1 MKKTFTIN
9 ISGRVF
15 HIDDDA
21 HEKLNNYLIQLNR
34 YFGNDPDAKE
44 IVQDIESRISE
55 LFSEKMK
62 SGGEVITLEHVEE
75 VIAIMGMPEAISDT
89 KLVDEEKRERVAYT
103 RSRKL
108 YRDPDDKV
116 LGGVCSGLG
125 AYFNLD
131 PVVVRII
138 FILLVILGAGSFLLV
153 YIILWIVVPKA
164 RNTAERLEMK
174 GEEVNITNISK
185 SIKEEFQ
192 DVKQNYQSFRQSK
205 GREGINEVGNFFL
218 ALLKAVLK
226 VAIVVIGALFVLI
239 SVITLISLIL
249 SFFVTSAVIGFLPW
263 SGAFP
268 HYFGMFMNGNILS
281 WFSIGLTLVIG
292 IPLIMLAYLGLKII
306 FRFKS
311 RNNAVGLSLLAVW
324 IVGLII
330 LIASAVTGVS
340 NFRDVST
347 STKQEMITTPS
358 DTLYLKMGPDEISDY
373 VDDKVRLGNIKI
385 ATMNGKPFLV
395 GNPELNIQKSDNNSW
410 GLIIKSNARGV
421 NPEMAQKN
429 AKEILYSVDQKD
441 SLLTFQPWYVIP
453 GQSMWHLQNIHV
465 TLKVPEGKTIY
476 LGDNMGKI
484 IHDIENTSNT
494 LDNDMV
500 GKYWTMKPDGLENAG
515 SYPHYP
521 ALPSVPRAPHQ

>member
-15 HIDDDA
+15 HIDEDA
-21 HEKLNNYLIQLNR
+21 HEKLSHYLNQLNR

-62 SGGEVITLEHVEE
+62 GGGEVITLEHVEE
-75 VIAIMGMPEAISDT
+75 VIAVMGMPEAISDS
-89 KLVDEEKRERVAYT
+89 KPVDEEKKEKVTYV

-131 PVVVRII
+131 PVMVRII

-192 DVKQNYQSFRQSK
+192 DVKQNYHSFRQSK
-205 GREGINEVGNFFL
+205 GREGINEVGNVLVSLF
-218 ALLKAVLK
+218 KAILK
-226 VAIVVIGALFVLI
+226 VAVVLIGAVFVIISIVV
-239 SVITLISLIL
+239 LISLIL
-249 SFFVTSAVIGFLPW
+249 SFFVTGAVVGFLPW

-268 HYFGMFMNGNILS
+268 NYIGMFMNGEILS
-281 WFSIGLTLVIG
+281 WFSIGVILVLG
-292 IPLIMLAYLGLKII
+292 IPLIVLAYLGLKII

-311 RNNAVGLSLLAVW
+311 PNGAVGLTLLVLW
-324 IVGLII
+324 IVGLIVM
-330 LIASAVTGVS
+330 IASAVTGFS
-340 NFRDVST
+340 GFKDVST
-347 STKQEMITTPS
+347 NTRQEIIATPS
-358 DTLYLKMGPDEISDY
+358 DTLYLKLGKDEFSDY
-373 VDDKVRLGNIKI
+373 LDDNIELGNIRI
-385 ATMNGKPFLV
+385 ANMNDKPFLV
-395 GNPELNIQKSDNNSW
+395 GTPELDIQRSETNNW
-410 GLIIKSNARGV
+410 GLVIKSKSRGQDQ
-421 NPEMAQKN
+421 ESAQKN
-429 AKEILYSVDQKD
+429 SREIRYDIDQKD
-441 SLLTFQPWYVIP
+441 SLITFQPWYVIP
-453 GQSMWHLQNIHV
+453 GQSSWHHQQIQI
-465 TLKVPEGKTIY
+465 TLKVPEGKTVY
-476 LGDNMGKI
+476 LNQDMVKI
-484 IHDIENTSNT
+484 LHDIANTSNT
-494 LDNDMV
+494 WDGDMV
-500 GKYWTMKPDGLENAG
+500 GKYWTMKAEGLEEAKKK
-515 SYPHYP
+515 
-521 ALPSVPRAPHQ
+521 